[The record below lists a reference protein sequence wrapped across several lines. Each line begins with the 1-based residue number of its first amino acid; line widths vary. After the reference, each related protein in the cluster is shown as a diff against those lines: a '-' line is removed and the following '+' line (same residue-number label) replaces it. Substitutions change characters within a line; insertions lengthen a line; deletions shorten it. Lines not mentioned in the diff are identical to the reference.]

1 MFGTAVSFLPYV
13 KSGRL
18 NALAVT
24 NPRRSPIVP
33 DIPTVAESGLPGFE
47 ALQWF
52 GILAPAG
59 TPKEIVARLNGEIV
73 KILRLPEVRE
83 RMSSLGAEIVGSTPE
98 QFASFLKADTAKW
111 AKIVKESGAKID

>member
-1 MFGTAVSFLPYV
+1 FLPYV
-13 KSGRL
+13 KARRL

-24 NPRRSPIVP
+24 NPKRSPIVP

-59 TPKEIVARLNGEIV
+59 VSNDIIAKLHADIV
-73 KILRLPEVRE
+73 KAVRLPDARA
-83 RMSSLGAEIVGSTPE
+83 RMTSLGAEVVGSTPAE
-98 QFASFLKADTAKW
+98 FAAFQKADAVKW
-111 AKIVKESGAKID
+111 AKVVKASGAKID